1 MHFLH
6 SQRQDSESRVSSSL
20 LDLRIPSGLFFAL
33 VGLILCGLGVFSPG
47 ERAALTDV
55 NVNLY
60 GGLVMLAFGATLLW
74 LARRS
79 V

>member
-1 MHFLH
+1 M
-6 SQRQDSESRVSSSL
+6 
-20 LDLRIPSGLFFAL
+20 LDLRIPSGWFFAI
-33 VGLILCGLGVFSPG
+33 VGLILCGLGVLSPG
-47 ERAALTDV
+47 IRAALTDV

-60 GGLVMLAFGATLLW
+60 CGLVMLSFGALLLV

>member
-1 MHFLH
+1 M
-6 SQRQDSESRVSSSL
+6 
-20 LDLRIPSGLFFAL
+20 LDLRIPSGWFFAI
-33 VGLILCGLGVFSPG
+33 VGLILCGLGAFSG
-47 ERAALTDV
+47 ARAALTDV

-60 GGLVMLAFGATLLW
+60 CGLVMLSFGALLLI

>member
-1 MHFLH
+1 M
-6 SQRQDSESRVSSSL
+6 
-20 LDLRIPSGLFFAL
+20 LDLRIPSGWFFAI
-33 VGLILCGLGVFSPG
+33 VGLILCGLGAFSSA
-47 ERAALTDV
+47 RAALTDV

-60 GGLVMLAFGATLLW
+60 CGLVMLSFGALLLV

>member
-1 MHFLH
+1 M
-6 SQRQDSESRVSSSL
+6 
-20 LDLRIPSGLFFAL
+20 LDLRVPSGLFFAI
-33 VGLILCGLGVFSPG
+33 VGLILCCLGLFSP
-47 ERAALTDV
+47 ETRAALTDL

-60 GGLVMLAFGATLLW
+60 CGSVLLVFGGALLF

>member
-1 MHFLH
+1 M
-6 SQRQDSESRVSSSL
+6 
-20 LDLRIPSGLFFAL
+20 LDLRIPSGWFFAI
-33 VGLILCGLGVFSPG
+33 VGLILCGLGVLSPSV
-47 ERAALTDV
+47 RAALTDV

-60 GGLVMLAFGATLLW
+60 CGLVMLSFGALLLV

>member
-1 MHFLH
+1 M
-6 SQRQDSESRVSSSL
+6 
-20 LDLRIPSGLFFAL
+20 LDLRIPSGWFFAV
-33 VGLILCGLGVFSPG
+33 VGLILCRSGAFSG
-47 ERAALTDV
+47 ARAALTDV

-60 GGLVMLAFGATLLW
+60 CGLVMLSFGALLLV

>member
-1 MHFLH
+1 M
-6 SQRQDSESRVSSSL
+6 
-20 LDLRIPSGLFFAL
+20 LDLRIPSGWFFAI
-33 VGLILCGLGVFSPG
+33 VGLILCGLGVFSSA
-47 ERAALTDV
+47 RAALTDV

-60 GGLVMLAFGATLLW
+60 CGLVMLSFGALLLV

>member
-1 MHFLH
+1 M
-6 SQRQDSESRVSSSL
+6 
-20 LDLRIPSGLFFAL
+20 LDLRIPSGWFFAI
-33 VGLILCGLGVFSPG
+33 VGLILCGSGVFSSA
-47 ERAALTDV
+47 RAALTDA

-60 GGLVMLAFGATLLW
+60 CGLLMLSFGALLLV

>member
-1 MHFLH
+1 M
-6 SQRQDSESRVSSSL
+6 
-20 LDLRIPSGLFFAL
+20 LDLRIPSGLFFAI
-33 VGLILCGLGVFSPG
+33 VGLILCGLGIFSG
-47 ERAALTDV
+47 ARAALTDV

-60 GGLVMLAFGATLLW
+60 SGLVMLSFGTLLLV

>member
-1 MHFLH
+1 M
-6 SQRQDSESRVSSSL
+6 
-20 LDLRIPSGLFFAL
+20 LDLRIPSGLFFAV
-33 VGLILCGLGVFSPG
+33 VGLILSGLGVFSG
-47 ERAALTDV
+47 ARAALTSV

-60 GGLVMLAFGATLLW
+60 SGLVMLLFGALLLV

>member
-1 MHFLH
+1 M
-6 SQRQDSESRVSSSL
+6 
-20 LDLRIPSGLFFAL
+20 LDLRIPSGFFFAI
-33 VGLILCGLGVFSPG
+33 VGIILCGLGLFSPG
-47 ERAALTDV
+47 VRAALTDV

-60 GGLVMLAFGATLLW
+60 SGLAMLTFGAILLA

>member
-1 MHFLH
+1 MF
-6 SQRQDSESRVSSSL
+6 
-20 LDLRIPSGLFFAL
+20 DLRIPSGLFFAI
-33 VGLILCGLGVFSPG
+33 VGLILCGLGIFSPG
-47 ERAALTDV
+47 ARAALTDV

-60 GGLVMLAFGATLLW
+60 GGLGMLSFGALLLV

>member
-1 MHFLH
+1 M
-6 SQRQDSESRVSSSL
+6 
-20 LDLRIPSGLFFAL
+20 LDLRIPSGWFFAI

-47 ERAALTDV
+47 ARAALTDV

-60 GGLVMLAFGATLLW
+60 CGLVMLSFGALLRV

>member
-1 MHFLH
+1 M
-6 SQRQDSESRVSSSL
+6 
-20 LDLRIPSGLFFAL
+20 LDLRIPSGWFFAI
-33 VGLILCGLGVFSPG
+33 VGLILCGMGVFSPG
-47 ERAALTDV
+47 ARAALTDV

-60 GGLVMLAFGATLLW
+60 TGLVMLSFGALLLV

>member
-1 MHFLH
+1 M
-6 SQRQDSESRVSSSL
+6 
-20 LDLRIPSGLFFAL
+20 LDLRVPSGLFFVI

-47 ERAALTDV
+47 NRAELTDV

-60 GGLVMLAFGATLLW
+60 GGLVMLGFGSLLLL

>member
-1 MHFLH
+1 M
-6 SQRQDSESRVSSSL
+6 
-20 LDLRIPSGLFFAL
+20 LDLRIPSGWFFAI
-33 VGLILCGLGVFSPG
+33 VGLILCGLGVFSHV
-47 ERAALTDV
+47 RAALTDV

-60 GGLVMLAFGATLLW
+60 CGLLMLSFGVLLLA

>member
-1 MHFLH
+1 M
-6 SQRQDSESRVSSSL
+6 
-20 LDLRIPSGLFFAL
+20 LDLRIPSGWFFAI
-33 VGLILCGLGVFSPG
+33 VGLILCGLGVLSPG
-47 ERAALTDV
+47 VRAALTDV

-60 GGLVMLAFGATLLW
+60 CGLVMLSFGALLLV

>member
-1 MHFLH
+1 M
-6 SQRQDSESRVSSSL
+6 
-20 LDLRIPSGLFFAL
+20 LDLRVPSGWFFAI
-33 VGLILCGLGVFSPG
+33 VGLILCGLGIFSPG
-47 ERAALTDV
+47 ARAALTDV

-60 GGLVMLAFGATLLW
+60 GGLGMLSFGALLLV

>member
-1 MHFLH
+1 M
-6 SQRQDSESRVSSSL
+6 
-20 LDLRIPSGLFFAL
+20 LDLRVPSGWFFAI
-33 VGLILCGLGVFSPG
+33 VGSIVLGLGLFSP
-47 ERAALTDV
+47 ETRAQLTGV

-60 GGLVMLAFGATLLW
+60 CGFVLLAFGATLLL

>member
-1 MHFLH
+1 M
-6 SQRQDSESRVSSSL
+6 
-20 LDLRIPSGLFFAL
+20 LDLRIPSGWFFAII
-33 VGLILCGLGVFSPG
+33 GLILCGLGVFSPG
-47 ERAALTDV
+47 VRAALTDV

-60 GGLVMLAFGATLLW
+60 CGLVMLSFGALLLV